1 MLRVIVNYVTVTASN
16 GRALN
21 SRRAC
26 AYWLP
31 LTGRGKRR
39 GTSLAHL
46 LLILENTIPGR
57 TATVNLYDESTR
69 F

>member
-1 MLRVIVNYVTVTASN
+1 MGYN
-16 GRALN
+16 GLVRN
-21 SRRAC
+21 SRC
-26 AYWLP
+26 VCT
-31 LTGRGKRR
+31 LTGTK
-39 GTSLAHL
+39 TSLAHL